1 MPIASVVSCH
11 KKKDI
16 STSDKTPKN
25 LTMKRTNLFTSR
37 IILTLLC
44 TTILFCAKGQKI
56 NNQLSIPQIKV
67 GVANISGSVTNLK
80 LPKGEK
86 KVSISF
92 DIYNPVSGEESKY
105 TTSLN
110 ENNLFNFDIPLE
122 CSTAL
127 VSFSVESET
136 INYGNGIIGIDQDK
150 RVQLDIVF
158 DEQGNMKMET
168 KGGLNLSDVDLMNIP
183 KAMYRFEANVTWG
196 DYYKMTPKEFSE
208 YELNVSLKKRISFAV
223 DSLQLSDEIKEH
235 LINSFNL
242 RYLKGRLFYY
252 KEDAEKSHLSAKDSI
267 AYTAVE
273 PDKSY
278 YSFLRDFNLNNPQLL
293 YTYSYNDFMRTL
305 LTIEA
310 LKIPPINDTPIDK
323 WLTEVKNSIKDI
335 VGFDEGL
342 FYDMLVANA
351 YTLQMNYKT
360 EPLSIKQIGNITDYY
375 KTKNNEISD
384 ILLKNNEEI
393 IKTLERSSDLKIN
406 ATPSI
411 SKEKLMETII
421 SKYKGKVVLVDFWA
435 TWCGPCKSG
444 IKDMRSLK
452 VELKNKEIVFVYISN
467 GSSPKDRW
475 ESEIKA
481 IGGEQYYIKSS
492 EWNYILDNYGFNG
505 IPSYLIYDKDGELK
519 HKFTGFP
526 GVDKMREMID
536 LLLK

>member
-1 MPIASVVSCH
+1 
-11 KKKDI
+11 
-16 STSDKTPKN
+16 
-25 LTMKRTNLFTSR
+25 MKRTNLFTSR
-37 IILTLLC
+37 IILTVLC
-44 TTILFCAKGQKI
+44 TTILFCANGQKT
-56 NNQLSIPQIKV
+56 NNQLPIPQIKV

-80 LPKGEK
+80 LPEGEK
-86 KVSISF
+86 KVAISF
-92 DIYNPVSGEESKY
+92 SIYNPVSGEKSKY

-110 ENNLFNFDIPLE
+110 ENNLFNLDIPLE

-127 VSFSVESET
+127 AGFNVESET
-136 INYGNGIIGIDQDK
+136 INYGYAIIGLDQDK

-158 DEQGNMKMET
+158 DDQGNMKMET
-168 KGGLNLSDVDLMNIP
+168 KGGLNLSDVDLINIS
-183 KAMYRFEANVTWG
+183 KAIDRFEAKVTWG

-252 KEDAEKSHLSAKDSI
+252 KETAEQSHLMSKDSI

-278 YSFLRDFNLNNPQLL
+278 YSFLKDFNLNDLQLLL
-293 YTYSYNDFMRTL
+293 YTYSYSEFMHKL
-305 LTIEA
+305 LSIEA
-310 LKIPPINDTPIDK
+310 LKIPQIDDTPIDK
-323 WLTEVKNSIKDI
+323 WLTEVTNSIKDV
-335 VGFDEGL
+335 VGFDKGL
-342 FYDMLVANA
+342 FYDMLVVNA
-351 YTLQMNYKT
+351 YTYQLNYKMK
-360 EPLSIKQIGNITDYY
+360 PLSKKQVENIKNYFELNNKEIT
-375 KTKNNEISD
+375 S
-384 ILLKNNEEI
+384 ILLKHNERVI
-393 IKTLERSSDLKIN
+393 TTLERSSDLRIN

-435 TWCGPCKSG
+435 TWCSPCKEA
-444 IKDMRSLK
+444 ILEMESLK
-452 VELKNKEIVFVYISN
+452 AELKDKGIVFVYISN
-467 GSSPKDRW
+467 ESSPRIRW
-475 ESEIKA
+475 EYEIKA
-481 IGGEQYYIKSS
+481 IGGEQYYLARTEADYLSKSF
-492 EWNYILDNYGFNG
+492 GFKG
-505 IPSYLIYDKDGELK
+505 IPSYLIYNRNGELK

>member
-1 MPIASVVSCH
+1 
-11 KKKDI
+11 
-16 STSDKTPKN
+16 
-25 LTMKRTNLFTSR
+25 MKEINLFTPR
-37 IILTLLC
+37 VILTVLC
-44 TTILFCAKGQKI
+44 TTILFCVNGQKT
-56 NNQLSIPQIKV
+56 NKQLPMPRIKV
-67 GVANISGSVTNLK
+67 GVANIYGSVTNLK

-92 DIYNPVSGEESKY
+92 DIYNPVSGEENKY

-110 ENNLFNFDIPLE
+110 ENNQFNFDIPLE

-127 VSFSVESET
+127 ISFGVDSET

-150 RVQLDIVF
+150 RVQLDIGF
-158 DEQGNMKMET
+158 DEQGNMKMEARE
-168 KGGLNLSDVDLMNIP
+168 GLNLSTVDLMNIS
-183 KAMYRFEANVTWG
+183 KAIYRFESNVTWG

-223 DSLQLSDEIKEH
+223 DSFQLSERIKEY

-252 KEDAEKSHLSAKDSI
+252 KETAEQSHLKAKDSI
-267 AYTAVE
+267 VYTAVE

-278 YSFLRDFNLNNPQLL
+278 YSFLKDFNLNDPQLF
-293 YTYSYNDFMRTL
+293 YTYSYDDFMRKL

-310 LKIPPINDTPIDK
+310 LKIPPINDTSIDK
-323 WLTEVKNSIKDI
+323 WLTEVKTNIKDI
-335 VGFDEGL
+335 VGFDDGL
-342 FYDMLVANA
+342 FYDMLAVNA

-360 EPLSIKQIGNITDYY
+360 EPLSKKQIGNITDYY
-375 KTKNNEISD
+375 KNKNKDISD

-393 IKTLERSSDLKIN
+393 IKTLERSRDLKIN

-411 SKEKLMETII
+411 SKEQLMKTII

-444 IKDMRSLK
+444 IKDMRLLK
-452 VELKNKEIVFVYISN
+452 GDLKNKEIVFVYISN
-467 GSSPKDRW
+467 ESSLKERW

-481 IGGEQYYIKSS
+481 IGGEQYYIKGS
-492 EWNYILDNYGFNG
+492 EWDYILDNYGFNG

-526 GVDKMREMID
+526 GVDKMREMIH
-536 LLLK
+536 LLLSN